1 MSVEALLPR
10 SGRGL
15 LETINALMA
24 ALLESGAVDA
34 LLVPMEMPSGRS
46 IAPALVR
53 DPGRLG
59 RAVPVSPVMP
69 VNSATLVS
77 NLTVDRGT
85 GRLGVVLRSCEI
97 RALVELVKLKQA
109 SLENVRIIGVD
120 CPGSYAVADYL
131 AMAASMEPGDR
142 KASRFVDRALG
153 AEAFQW
159 DGYELRPACKMCE
172 RPAPELG
179 DVRIGVVGL
188 ASGEGLSVELSGD
201 VADIGLERLGL
212 RQGNAEGR
220 KDALERLAARRC
232 EARDLAFAE
241 VRAATAS
248 PAGLL
253 EYFAACITCHNC
265 SVTCP
270 ICYCKQ
276 CVFTTST
283 FEHSSSQYMK
293 RAIRKGALRMPAD
306 TVLYHLTRMNHM
318 VTSCVGCGQCES
330 GCPNRIPLA
339 AIFRSVGAK
348 VQALYGYVPGRS
360 MDEPPPVTTFREQ
373 ELGSVAR

>member
-1 MSVEALLPR
+1 MSIEALLPR

-15 LETINALMA
+15 LETINGFLSS
-24 ALLESGAVDA
+24 LLESGAVDA
-34 LLVPMEMPSGRS
+34 LLVPVEMTSGRG

-53 DPGRLG
+53 DPSKLA

-109 SLENVRIIGVD
+109 SLENVTVIGVD
-120 CPGSYAVADYL
+120 CPGSYSVADYTAIAQSL
-131 AMAASMEPGDR
+131 EGDGPRASH
-142 KASRFVDRALG
+142 FVERALG
-153 AEAFQW
+153 P
-159 DGYELRPACKMCE
+159 DGFRWEGYQLRSACGLCE
-172 RPAPELG
+172 RPAPEFG
-179 DVRIGVVGL
+179 DVRIGILGL
-188 ASGEGLSVELSGD
+188 ATADSLSVELRGAMAETD
-201 VADIGLERLGL
+201 LGRLGL
-212 RQGNAEGR
+212 REGRAEGR
-220 KDALERLAARRC
+220 EDGLSRLTALRT
-232 EARDLAFAE
+232 EARDRAFAE
-241 VRAATAS
+241 VRSATAS
-248 PAGLL
+248 SEGLL
-253 EYFAACITCHNC
+253 DYFAACLTCHNC

-293 RAIRKGALRMPAD
+293 RAARKGALRMPAD

-318 VTSCVGCGQCES
+318 ATSCVGCGQCES
-330 GCPNRIPLA
+330 GCPSRLPLT
-339 AIFRSVGAK
+339 AIFRSVGQR
-348 VQALYGYVPGRS
+348 VQALYDYVPGRS
-360 MDEPPPVTTFREQ
+360 LEEEPPVATFREQ